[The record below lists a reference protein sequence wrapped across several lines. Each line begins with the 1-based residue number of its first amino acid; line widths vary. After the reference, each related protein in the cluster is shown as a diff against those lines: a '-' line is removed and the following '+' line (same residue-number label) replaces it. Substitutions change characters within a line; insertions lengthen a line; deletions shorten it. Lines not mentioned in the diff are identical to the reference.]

1 MRPCIRWFLPVLC
14 SSILHAGD
22 LAAPTVAKF
31 IRVIASSG
39 GGKAACRDK
48 EVAAELATLG
58 VPVDAESK
66 VVWVTLEAEVGK
78 LAKLGRL
85 VVGGKLEMLAAGASV
100 ALVAEGGRP
109 TIYVS
114 AKNLAGTGV
123 TLPDSVLKISKV
135 VK

>member
-1 MRPCIRWFLPVLC
+1 MPVLC
-14 SSILHAGD
+14 STLLQAGD

-39 GGKAACRDK
+39 GGKAACRDRD
-48 EVAAELATLG
+48 VAAELATLG
-58 VPVDAESK
+58 VAVDPESK
-66 VVWVTLEAEVGK
+66 VVWVSLEAEVGK
-78 LAKLGRL
+78 LARMGRL
-85 VVGGKLEMLAAGASV
+85 VICGKLELLAAGASV

-109 TIYVS
+109 TIYIS

-123 TLPDSVLKISKV
+123 ALSDSVLKISKV